1 MRARVLPLV
10 RILCLAGLAGLAG
23 CGSQSGLWLPAPPG
37 VDESVSD
44 DATDSPEE
52 QAFPLDS
59 TGLPNEP
66 NRWSSEVPDAM
77 TDAPVEPLDVTTADL
92 RVDAEARDVV
102 SEGVAARDA
111 TVDVSTIDVTSMDV
125 TSMDVANDVRAEA
138 TVVDAKD
145 GDSPLDVVSE
155 DVAPVDATA
164 DVTVLDV
171 AVDVAAEADA
181 NGDAPEDSLP
191 GLDVVHPGNNHSCD
205 GGYTRIYVI
214 TESADILSFDPTTSL
229 FRKMGTISC
238 PGTASFPNSMAV
250 ARSGLAYV
258 GSSMAPSSRSEW
270 PRPSASPRPS
280 LSTKAGLRSLE
291 WATCATMRATARRS
305 TSPRRM
311 TLLGWPGSTRVRSC
325 STSSDPSRWN
335 ITTPELTGTGA
346 GQLFAFEAIDNNDS
360 AILEID
366 KATATVVAESLLT
379 GVERGNAWAFSFWGE
394 AFYTFTRP
402 ASSPGSVVA
411 RFRPS
416 DGSIVRVAATDEVIV
431 GAGVSTCAP

>member
-1 MRARVLPLV
+1 MCAFCASRASRAS
-10 RILCLAGLAGLAG
+10 RGAEAE
-23 CGSQSGLWLPAPPG
+23 SGLWLPAPPG

-66 NRWSSEVPDAM
+66 DRWSSEVPDAM

-191 GLDVVHPGNNHSCD
+191 ASMSSIRGNDPSCD

-214 TESADILSFDPTTSL
+214 TESA
-229 FRKMGTISC
+229 
-238 PGTASFPNSMAV
+238 N
-250 ARSGLAYV
+250 
-258 GSSMAPSSRSEW
+258 
-270 PRPSASPRPS
+270 
-280 LSTKAGLRSLE
+280 
-291 WATCATMRATARRS
+291 
-305 TSPRRM
+305 
-311 TLLGWPGSTRVRSC
+311 
-325 STSSDPSRWN
+325 
-335 ITTPELTGTGA
+335 
-346 GQLFAFEAIDNNDS
+346 
-360 AILEID
+360 
-366 KATATVVAESLLT
+366 
-379 GVERGNAWAFSFWGE
+379 
-394 AFYTFTRP
+394 
-402 ASSPGSVVA
+402 
-411 RFRPS
+411 
-416 DGSIVRVAATDEVIV
+416 
-431 GAGVSTCAP
+431 